1 MRVDEST
8 PPTPLDIGLMHLRA
22 AEPDH
27 AQAVYWLRIAA
38 QAADAGGAEALALLA
53 WCQLEGLGLPRDP
66 ALARAGLEQAAA
78 RGSLTAQFHLARAL
92 LGGWGGAPDPA
103 RGFALYAGAALQ
115 GHADATFNLAAC
127 LDAGWGCQPDRLAA
141 KALFL
146 RARALGCR
154 LRAPG
159 LRIRQRE
166 LPAVRE
172 LARRLALDDALPHV
186 IEERQREIVLMQQ
199 LTQIPRRRPRPQRT
213 GPAGGAAFLARLADA
228 LAGLFGW
235 RGRGGVPH
243 DAGPT
248 SIA

>member
-1 MRVDEST
+1 MRVDEPA
-8 PPTPLDIGLMHLRA
+8 PPDPAPLDRGLMHLRA

-38 QAADAGGAEALALLA
+38 EGGDTEALALLA
-53 WCQLEGLGLPRDP
+53 WCQLEGLGLPRAP

-78 RGSLTAQFHLARAL
+78 QGSLTAQFHLGRTL

-103 RGFALYAGAALQ
+103 RGFALYAGAALR

-127 LDAGWGCQPDRLAA
+127 LDAGWGCQLDRLAA

-172 LARRLALDDALPHV
+172 LARRLALEGALPHV
-186 IEERQREIVLMQQ
+186 IEERQREIALMQQ
-199 LTQIPRRRPRPQRT
+199 LSQITRHRPRGHGART
-213 GPAGGAAFLARLADA
+213 GSSAAFLARLADA